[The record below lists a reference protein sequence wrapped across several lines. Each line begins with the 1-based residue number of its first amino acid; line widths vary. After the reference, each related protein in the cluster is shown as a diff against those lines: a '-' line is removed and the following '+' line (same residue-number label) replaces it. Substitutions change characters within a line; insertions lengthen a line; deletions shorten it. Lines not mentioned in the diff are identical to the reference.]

1 MIQQFTAMLKK
12 NTYAVSHF
20 PSGVQNTD
28 VTKEKKMCLFRLQ
41 VPFMFMHPLWYLQ
54 AKYFNITLKHEN
66 METEL
71 LVLVL
76 E

>member
-28 VTKEKKMCLFRLQ
+28 VTKEKKKCLFRLQ

-54 AKYFNITLKHEN
+54 VKYFNITLKHEN

>member
-1 MIQQFTAMLKK
+1 
-12 NTYAVSHF
+12 
-20 PSGVQNTD
+20 
-28 VTKEKKMCLFRLQ
+28 
-41 VPFMFMHPLWYLQ
+41 MFMHPLWYLQ
-54 AKYFNITLKHEN
+54 VKYFNITLKHEN

>member
-12 NTYAVSHF
+12 NTYAVSHL

-28 VTKEKKMCLFRLQ
+28 VIKEKKKCLFRLQ
-41 VPFMFMHPLWYLQ
+41 VLFMFMHPLWYLQ
-54 AKYFNITLKHEN
+54 AKYFSITPKHEN